1 MKTIQF
7 TLGVI
12 LFIGIGLWGC
22 YPGGPEYTSD
32 YDLIGTDYSKEYW
45 DVNTPTTYYMPDSL
59 GWIFDRDDLDN
70 NEDDLD
76 RDYDEFILG
85 VVEDNFAALGYQ
97 RLDSITETNRPDILA
112 FTQAIAIKN
121 TSISYI
127 PWYPWWGGGY
137 YPGWGGWGGYYPGY
151 TPVAYSYTTGTI
163 LIEIADAVNI
173 NEEQQLFEIVWT
185 AGIDGLLRN
194 SASANQQYVK
204 ETIDQ
209 AFNQSPYLKAN

>member
-12 LFIGIGLWGC
+12 LLFGLGLWGC

-45 DVNTPTTYYMPDSL
+45 DAHTPLTYYMPDSL
-59 GWIFDRDDLDN
+59 GWILDRDDLDN

-97 RLDSITETNRPDILA
+97 RLDTITADNRPDIIA

-121 TSISYI
+121 TSISYV

-151 TPVAYSYTTGTI
+151 TPVVNSYSTGTI

-173 NEEQQLFEIVWT
+173 NVEQQLFEIVWT